1 MHNALLRH
9 RGNRAAALFASA
21 VAIGLAA
28 AGCGGSTVRTT
39 TSRPDSGSAGSAGSG
54 SNAAI
59 VNRCA
64 GRANGDPATLG
75 LCLASHGVV
84 VPSHGRVVSCVQA
97 ANTRAEVTDCVVKAA
112 Q

>member
-1 MHNALLRH
+1 
-9 RGNRAAALFASA
+9 

-39 TSRPDSGSAGSAGSG
+39 TSRPDSGSAGSG

-84 VPSHGRVVSCVQA
+84 VPSHGKLVSCVQA
-97 ANTRAEVTDCVVKAA
+97 ANTRAEVTDCLAKAA